1 MKHFNIIQSMLLL
14 LLIGGVQTTKAQQ
27 DDINWQKHAST
38 VKEVMETTDKYVYL
52 YNLTEKGFLN
62 TGGDY
67 GMKAV
72 LNTRGIRLTLESAK
86 YNQTDCYA
94 FKTPIVNSA
103 QGSYLAA
110 RDGKKWIY
118 IDRRPIIYDNSY
130 QEDRDNDGGYMV
142 FEEVTDKT
150 YRIKVING
158 GQREHYLC
166 SEEETGRDPGS
177 LNDDTFTYKDVEA
190 SAENSGSADEW
201 CLITLDNYRSVTT
214 ETSQLGDY
222 NVSGLLYNTRFIR
235 NVNDADHLFWKVTDN
250 LNYSTSDY
258 CTAIAPEMGTADGN
272 DSYASKYSAFGCLE
286 MGHVT
291 GDFYQVVKDL
301 RPGLYVVSAQAFF
314 HGDDRY
320 PYINGAYNKSNTT
333 DESNAVLFANEKDV
347 TIPMLEGDDLLTFE
361 NLVKSHKD
369 EVGQKASQYFRR
381 NVPAAYFLANGD
393 PYAPDESRCKVSVPV
408 IVGEDGTLTL
418 GVRKTGESGRVYMD
432 NMTLTY
438 LGNTIEDQFGFG
450 VDAYGTWEDVDLN
463 KYTNPGYMFYL
474 SRKFTDNAWNALTLP
489 VDLTSAQLQ
498 GTFGRDMK
506 LVKLTGLNPQNP
518 QQIFFEPVDLNS
530 GEGLEAGQCYL
541 VQVANEPTHAA
552 YKEFTFKR
560 IDESKNEEA
569 YLEEN
574 VENVTYKYGN
584 VYQFLNVTCPNGISN
599 KPVEGTTPY
608 GELKWTAC
616 YYASDYAPKGSYIMS
631 SGNMYH
637 LSSDWHNLIGTTWYL
652 TETTPSSESKTFV
665 IDNGNGTTDINGI
678 VTEMPAENAVEG
690 IYNING
696 QKVASDKS
704 LNDLPKGI
712 YIVNGKKYIVK

>member
-38 VKEVMETTDKYVYL
+38 VEEVMKTTDKYVYL

-110 RDGKKWIY
+110 RDGDKWIY
-118 IDRRPIIYDNSY
+118 IDRRPIIYDRWN
-130 QEDRDNDGGYMV
+130 QEDENNDGGYMV
-142 FEEVTDKT
+142 FEKVTNKT

-166 SEEETGRDPGS
+166 SEEETGGVPGN

-235 NVNDADHLFWKVTDN
+235 NVNDAGHLFWKVTDN

-347 TIPMLEGDDLLTFE
+347 TIPMLEGNDLLTFE

-369 EVGQKASQYFRR
+369 EVGQMASQYFRR

-450 VDAYGTWEDVDLN
+450 VDAYGTKEDVDLN

-552 YKEFTFKR
+552 YDKFTFKR

-599 KPVEGTTPY
+599 IPVEGTTPN

-652 TETTPSSESKTFV
+652 TEKTPSSESKTFV

>member
-1 MKHFNIIQSMLLL
+1 MLLL

-38 VKEVMETTDKYVYL
+38 VEEVMKTTDKYVYL

-118 IDRRPIIYDNSY
+118 IDRRPIIYDRWN
-130 QEDRDNDGGYMV
+130 QEDENNDGGYMV

-166 SEEETGRDPGS
+166 SEKETGGVPGN

-235 NVNDADHLFWKVTDN
+235 NVSDAGHLFWKVTDN

-272 DSYASKYSAFGCLE
+272 DSYASLYSAFGCLE

-450 VDAYGTWEDVDLN
+450 VDAYGTKEDVDLN

-506 LVKLTGLNPQNP
+506 LVKLTGLNPKNP

-552 YKEFTFKR
+552 YDKFTFKR

-584 VYQFLNVTCPNGISN
+584 VYQFLNVTCPNGISD
-599 KPVEGTTPY
+599 KPVEGTTTPH

>member
-27 DDINWQKHAST
+27 DDINWQEHAST
-38 VKEVMETTDKYVYL
+38 VEKVMETTDKYVYL

-72 LNTRGIRLTLESAK
+72 LNTRGIRLTLESAQ
-86 YNQTDCYA
+86 YNRTNCYA

-110 RDGKKWIY
+110 RDGNKWIY
-118 IDRRPIIYDNSY
+118 IDRRPIIYDRWNR
-130 QEDRDNDGGYMV
+130 EDENNDGGYMV
-142 FEEVTDKT
+142 FEKATDKT
-150 YRIKVING
+150 YHIRVING
-158 GQREHYLC
+158 GQRGNYLC

-190 SAENSGSADEW
+190 SAENSNSADEW
-201 CLITLDNYRSVTT
+201 CLITLDDYRSVTT

-235 NVNDADHLFWKVTDN
+235 NVSDADHLFWKVTDN
-250 LNYSTSDY
+250 INYSTSDY
-258 CTAIAPEMGTADGN
+258 CTAIAPEMGTEDGN
-272 DSYASKYSAFGCLE
+272 DGYASKYSAFGCLE

-291 GDFYQVVKDL
+291 GDFYQVVENL

-314 HGDDRY
+314 HGNDSY
-320 PYINGAYNKSNTT
+320 PYNNGKYNNSNTT
-333 DESNAVLFANEKDV
+333 DESKAVLFANEKDV
-347 TIPMLEGDDLLTFE
+347 TIPMLEGDDLRTFE
-361 NLVKSHKD
+361 NLVESHKD
-369 EVGQKASQYFRR
+369 EVGQAASQYFRR

-408 IVGEDGTLTL
+408 IVGEDKTLTL

-450 VDAYGTWEDVDLN
+450 VDAYGTKEDVDPN

-489 VDLTSAQLQ
+489 VDLTPAQLQ
-498 GTFGRDMK
+498 GTFGHNMK

-518 QQIFFEPVDLNS
+518 QQILFEPVDLDS
-530 GEGLEAGQCYL
+530 GKGLEAGQCYL

-552 YKEFTFKR
+552 NGEFKFKR

-584 VYQFLNVTCPNGISN
+584 VYQFLNVTCPNGISK
-599 KPVEGTTPY
+599 KPVEGTTPK

-637 LSSDWHNLIGTTWYL
+637 LSSDWYNLIGTTWYL
-652 TETTPSSESKTFV
+652 TETNPTQGTKTFV
-665 IDNGNGTTDINGI
+665 IDNGSGTTDINGI
-678 VTEMPAENAVEG
+678 VTETPAEKAAEG
-690 IYNING
+690 VYTING
-696 QKVASDKS
+696 QKIASDKS

-712 YIVNGKKYIVK
+712 YIVNGKKHIVR